1 MNGRR
6 MGGGFLMGPQARP
19 DDGWLDLCIA
29 GQVSRAGILA
39 LIPRFLGGSQGA
51 HPAVRLTR
59 ARRVTVTAVTG
70 ALPAHADGETL
81 CTAGR
86 TLTLELLA
94 GQIDVIT
101 AAPEGPA

>member
-1 MNGRR
+1 
-6 MGGGFLMGPQARP
+6 
-19 DDGWLDLCIA
+19 
-29 GQVSRAGILA
+29 
-39 LIPRFLGGSQGA
+39 
-51 HPAVRLTR
+51 VRLTR